1 MSIAAQ
7 SVILHVIP
15 EYLVAHLDQKKQVQL
30 KEEIICQ
37 AGLKLSLTEE
47 KYVTVMQNCNSC
59 NMT

>member
-1 MSIAAQ
+1 MLYLNTW
-7 SVILHVIP
+7 LHIWIR
-15 EYLVAHLDQKKQVQL
+15 KKQVQL
-30 KEEIICQ
+30 KEEIIYQ